1 MKIRKILCGIL
12 AGVLICTGNPVISQ
26 GKVQAQLQVVRSK
39 TMTVTLEAS
48 GGRMVKKASVAGT
61 VTLPSDRNGSD
72 YTFLGW
78 STKRG
83 QTRNPQYQAYET
95 IKVTRNM
102 HLYPVRYRWSQEP
115 DINVKNLATN
125 LDQYSRIIFVGDSRT
140 VMMGQTLIGQYQNSV
155 SDKVSFIC
163 KGRQGLAWMKET
175 AEESLTKALKAAEAE
190 EGATA
195 VVFNLGVNDLI
206 HRRGTEFDYQKK
218 ASEYITYMKN
228 LAKQLSGFNCKLF
241 YMSVNPV
248 NTAMKHTRKESEVR
262 GFNEALQK
270 GLGDRY
276 TWIDTYSYLMKFGYT
291 THNEFRGGLDDG
303 LHYSMKTYKRIY
315 SLVMKNLKKS

>member
-78 STKRG
+78 STKWG

-102 HLYPVRYRWSQEP
+102 HLY
-115 DINVKNLATN
+115 IT
-125 LDQYSRIIFVGDSRT
+125 
-140 VMMGQTLIGQYQNSV
+140 
-155 SDKVSFIC
+155 IC
-163 KGRQGLAWMKET
+163 LRL
-175 AEESLTKALKAAEAE
+175 
-190 EGATA
+190 
-195 VVFNLGVNDLI
+195 
-206 HRRGTEFDYQKK
+206 
-218 ASEYITYMKN
+218 
-228 LAKQLSGFNCKLF
+228 
-241 YMSVNPV
+241 
-248 NTAMKHTRKESEVR
+248 
-262 GFNEALQK
+262 
-270 GLGDRY
+270 
-276 TWIDTYSYLMKFGYT
+276 
-291 THNEFRGGLDDG
+291 
-303 LHYSMKTYKRIY
+303 
-315 SLVMKNLKKS
+315 

>member
-115 DINVKNLATN
+115 DINVKNLAAN

-206 HRRGTEFDYQKK
+206 HRRGPEFDYPN
-218 ASEYITYMKN
+218 I
-228 LAKQLSGFNCKLF
+228 L
-241 YMSVNPV
+241 
-248 NTAMKHTRKESEVR
+248 HT
-262 GFNEALQK
+262 
-270 GLGDRY
+270 
-276 TWIDTYSYLMKFGYT
+276 
-291 THNEFRGGLDDG
+291 
-303 LHYSMKTYKRIY
+303 
-315 SLVMKNLKKS
+315 

>member
-102 HLYPVRYRWSQEP
+102 HLYPVRLESG
-115 DINVKNLATN
+115 T
-125 LDQYSRIIFVGDSRT
+125 G
-140 VMMGQTLIGQYQNSV
+140 YQ
-155 SDKVSFIC
+155 C
-163 KGRQGLAWMKET
+163 
-175 AEESLTKALKAAEAE
+175 EESGGES
-190 EGATA
+190 GSI
-195 VVFNLGVNDLI
+195 FQNYF
-206 HRRGTEFDYQKK
+206 RRGF
-218 ASEYITYMKN
+218 
-228 LAKQLSGFNCKLF
+228 
-241 YMSVNPV
+241 
-248 NTAMKHTRKESEVR
+248 
-262 GFNEALQK
+262 
-270 GLGDRY
+270 
-276 TWIDTYSYLMKFGYT
+276 TYS
-291 THNEFRGGLDDG
+291 NDG
-303 LHYSMKTYKRIY
+303 TDSDR
-315 SLVMKNLKKS
+315 SVPEQCQ

>member
-115 DINVKNLATN
+115 DINVKNLAAN

-163 KGRQGLAWMKET
+163 KGRQGLAWMTET

-190 EGATA
+190 
-195 VVFNLGVNDLI
+195 
-206 HRRGTEFDYQKK
+206 
-218 ASEYITYMKN
+218 
-228 LAKQLSGFNCKLF
+228 
-241 YMSVNPV
+241 
-248 NTAMKHTRKESEVR
+248 
-262 GFNEALQK
+262 
-270 GLGDRY
+270 
-276 TWIDTYSYLMKFGYT
+276 
-291 THNEFRGGLDDG
+291 
-303 LHYSMKTYKRIY
+303 
-315 SLVMKNLKKS
+315 